1 MASIANI
8 VCSMSTRR
16 TYVTTIMA
24 AKGIS
29 NLRELYLQLQNKALN
44 KITCI
49 CQRYSWI
56 NKVSPTNLALPSQP

>member
-29 NLRELYLQLQNKALN
+29 NLRELYLQLQNKAA
-44 KITCI
+44 CI

-56 NKVSPTNLALPSQP
+56 HKVSLTNLALPSQP